1 MFRPPAIAIVATLF
15 LNVASFAT
23 TSAKPYAVGNC
34 APNLQSYPSISVAVS
49 SVPAGSTV
57 LVCPGNYPE
66 QVLITQALTLK
77 GVLVG
82 GSDAAVVTVPSGGL
96 SQSVTDH
103 FGNTVFYQI
112 LVQNTAG
119 PVNIT
124 NLGVDGTGAS
134 APGGFLAGIFY
145 YEASGTLSSVTT
157 RNQTSSTQSGDAILA
172 QSFGS
177 AQTLTVQSSSVRG
190 FDGGG
195 ISAFTDL
202 TTPLLTATIKG
213 NHVRGNDVNGTGI
226 FLDGAT
232 GTVQSNIVTDASE
245 ALGLV
250 GSAATVTANTLS
262 GVSANPLTVYIQSG
276 SNTLKGNKIDAAGGY
291 GVQLV
296 FAGTNVI
303 ELNTI
308 VDSST
313 AVYGCYNSVSGN
325 TVTGN
330 TIIDAGVG
338 VSLPSGNTFHPNI
351 FSVVG
356 TAVATC
362 SG

>member
-1 MFRPPAIAIVATLF
+1 MFRPPAIAIVATVF

-213 NHVRGNDVNGTGI
+213 NHR
-226 FLDGAT
+226 
-232 GTVQSNIVTDASE
+232 SW
-245 ALGLV
+245 
-250 GSAATVTANTLS
+250 
-262 GVSANPLTVYIQSG
+262 
-276 SNTLKGNKIDAAGGY
+276 
-291 GVQLV
+291 
-296 FAGTNVI
+296 
-303 ELNTI
+303 
-308 VDSST
+308 
-313 AVYGCYNSVSGN
+313 
-325 TVTGN
+325 
-330 TIIDAGVG
+330 
-338 VSLPSGNTFHPNI
+338 
-351 FSVVG
+351 
-356 TAVATC
+356 
-362 SG
+362 